1 MEDKMKVLITDGL
14 SPMGQKILKENGID
28 FDIQHYELDELIKL
42 IPQYDGILVRSAT
55 KVPKAVIDTGKN
67 LKLIARGG
75 AGIDNIDHEYAR
87 SKGIPVLNTPGANS
101 ASVAELVFS
110 HLFALARHIPQA
122 NITMRKGE
130 WRKKEYK
137 GIEIADKTLGIIGF
151 GKIGKIVAK
160 MALGL
165 SMKVLVFDIAKVE
178 SDLDIEIVTKEDLF
192 KNSDFVTLHI
202 PKTSEPFI
210 TKKEIDM
217 MRDGVYIIN
226 CARGGVV
233 SEKDLLDALNSGKVG
248 AAGIDVWEE
257 EPTKNLDLINHPRV
271 SATPH
276 IGASTVEAQDRV
288 GIEIANKIVET
299 FKST

>member
-1 MEDKMKVLITDGL
+1 MKVLITDGL

-28 FDIQHYELDELIKL
+28 FDIQHYELDELIKV